1 MIILN
6 VEYRYSKYHMFVFC
20 CRWSRST
27 RTDRGGRDG
36 RAGGGRFGMEAIVV
50 HTPVLL
56 GTFLLQVSMSKSV
69 AYCSQ
74 WNLSLSS
81 HSVNPVPNWTRSPE
95 KGYGLAS
102 DTAAELKFVAWFFWV
117 LIRLYVRTLP
127 LVDIWSY
134 KTTGF
139 SSQIRTKLRNWANR
153 QAGAGWYSRATLPSN
168 DSKTRYIYLCFDVNK
183 RQCNIEWAIVV
194 QGASPVIVCRW
205 KGLVF
210 IGPALAAQQ
219 HFHFGKSSSARKIR
233 SVSGQERTFVLA
245 ISMLFEV
252 LEGVVGRGRVNL
264 ERIASS
270 FLDSEYRDT
279 SECRKARI

>member
-1 MIILN
+1 M
-6 VEYRYSKYHMFVFC
+6 VSKITSFYHHML
-20 CRWSRST
+20 RKLSIGT
-27 RTDRGGRDG
+27 
-36 RAGGGRFGMEAIVV
+36 V
-50 HTPVLL
+50 HAKGPT
-56 GTFLLQVSMSKSV
+56 T
-69 AYCSQ
+69 
-74 WNLSLSS
+74 
-81 HSVNPVPNWTRSPE
+81 HS
-95 KGYGLAS
+95 YA
-102 DTAAELKFVAWFFWV
+102 
-117 LIRLYVRTLP
+117 
-127 LVDIWSY
+127 
-134 KTTGF
+134 GF
-139 SSQIRTKLRNWANR
+139 SSQIGTKLRDWADR
-153 QAGAGWYSRATLPSN
+153 QAGAGWYSRAILPSN